1 MRERNREI
9 HRRQQRHIKRRKLR
23 KKLEAATSEQER
35 GQILQRIRKTI
46 PKFTLE
52 G

>member
-9 HRRQQRHIKRRKLR
+9 HRRQQRHLKRKKLR
-23 KKLEAATSEQER
+23 KKLEAATTDQER
-35 GQILQRIRKTI
+35 SLIHERIRKTI
-46 PKFTLE
+46 PKFTPE